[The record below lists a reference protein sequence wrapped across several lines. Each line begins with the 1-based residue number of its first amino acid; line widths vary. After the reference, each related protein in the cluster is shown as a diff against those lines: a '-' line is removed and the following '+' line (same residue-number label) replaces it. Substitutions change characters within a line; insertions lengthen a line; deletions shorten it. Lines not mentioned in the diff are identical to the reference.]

1 MKKSKNKFIIWIMLL
16 VFITLIVQ
24 LYISY
29 FANRID
35 TNSYL
40 SLIEWQW
47 TLNEQLLELE
57 TRQSLEAWDKIRIIW
72 DSSLAL
78 IEWWDGSIT
87 RLAGNTKISIWEA
100 NISKDY
106 TKINISFDL
115 ISGKSWSN
123 VVSFLWKDSYFKQS
137 FENVEAWVRWT
148 VFNVD
153 LEAWYI
159 SVLDHQVS
167 LKKQD
172 GTEVLITENKPFSLK
187 TFSFIALSDF
197 ILNIRD
203 TAWQDINTD
212 FDASFLLGLKTSLE
226 ADITEKLKTNNPF
239 AIFMKIFSK
248 KYAIVHGLRAWEDF
262 KKIEKKINSLSSK
275 KKQTIYNEVLSD
287 YQKINFADTQ
297 DAYIYDRKV
306 LYKRALLLLAE
317 DVEEKEMLLRSSLF
331 DFEEL
336 IKSKDLSNISGTL
349 SILTDNKDILQNLD
363 IKSIISI
370 EDLIPENLRSL
381 LWENFDDMKSLLNI
395 NIEDI
400 TVPNVGE
407 IKDIAE
413 EKIAD
418 GLDNIFNLIN
428 N

>member
-1 MKKSKNKFIIWIMLL
+1 MLL

-212 FDASFLLGLKTSLE
+212 FDA
-226 ADITEKLKTNNPF
+226 
-239 AIFMKIFSK
+239 
-248 KYAIVHGLRAWEDF
+248 R
-262 KKIEKKINSLSSK
+262 
-275 KKQTIYNEVLSD
+275 
-287 YQKINFADTQ
+287 
-297 DAYIYDRKV
+297 
-306 LYKRALLLLAE
+306 
-317 DVEEKEMLLRSSLF
+317 
-331 DFEEL
+331 
-336 IKSKDLSNISGTL
+336 
-349 SILTDNKDILQNLD
+349 
-363 IKSIISI
+363 
-370 EDLIPENLRSL
+370 
-381 LWENFDDMKSLLNI
+381 
-395 NIEDI
+395 
-400 TVPNVGE
+400 
-407 IKDIAE
+407 
-413 EKIAD
+413 
-418 GLDNIFNLIN
+418 
-428 N
+428 